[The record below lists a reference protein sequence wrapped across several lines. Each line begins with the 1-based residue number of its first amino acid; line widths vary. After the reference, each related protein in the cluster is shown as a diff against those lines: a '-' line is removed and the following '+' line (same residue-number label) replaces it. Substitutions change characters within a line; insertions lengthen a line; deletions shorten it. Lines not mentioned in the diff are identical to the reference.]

1 MSEKPKSSW
10 QKELSGKE
18 QRTVIKRLLP
28 YTKDFK
34 ADFLIAILFAAIL
47 SGINILLPLL
57 LQYYMDNYL
66 QSKSTPL
73 NIMFLFAGLYFIGV
87 ILKAITQFIQMYLY
101 SMGAEKTLEKI
112 RVILF
117 KKIHTLGMRY
127 FDKTPAGAVVSRVTN
142 DTMTLADFWTL
153 FMTLIVG
160 VFSLISAFAAMYIAK
175 PQIALVTL
183 IFIPIL
189 LITTWYYQRFSSKV
203 YRQMREYLSRLNTKL
218 NESIVGI
225 NVIQQFRQE
234 KRIEGEFEDTN
245 ELYLKKRFEMIRTNS
260 LLLSPIISLFYA
272 LAVVMTLGLFGISS
286 LDHFVEAGMVYAFL
300 TYLQN
305 FFNPMTNL
313 MDYLTTFQDGI
324 VAGSR
329 IISVLDDQTIEPQQ
343 TPVAG
348 ATITEG
354 KIEFKNVTFSYDNE
368 NAVLKNISFTVQ
380 PGETLAFVGHTG
392 SGKSSTINV
401 LMRFYDFEEGQIL
414 IDGLDIKKYSTEEL
428 RKKMGL
434 VLQDSFLFYG
444 NVASN
449 IRMFNQDITD
459 EQIEKAAKFVHAD
472 QFIDKLPRQYQT
484 KVVERGATYSAGEKQ
499 LISFARTIVT
509 NPKILILDE
518 ATANIDTETEQL
530 IQDGLKQMRQNRTTL
545 VIAHRLSTIVDANQI
560 LVLDKGQIVERGT
573 HEELLKLN
581 GKYADMYN
589 LQNISDD

>member
-1 MSEKPKSSW
+1 
-10 QKELSGKE
+10 
-18 QRTVIKRLLP
+18 
-28 YTKDFK
+28 
-34 ADFLIAILFAAIL
+34 
-47 SGINILLPLL
+47 
-57 LQYYMDNYL
+57 
-66 QSKSTPL
+66 
-73 NIMFLFAGLYFIGV
+73 
-87 ILKAITQFIQMYLY
+87 
-101 SMGAEKTLEKI
+101 
-112 RVILF
+112 
-117 KKIHTLGMRY
+117 
-127 FDKTPAGAVVSRVTN
+127 
-142 DTMTLADFWTL
+142 
-153 FMTLIVG
+153 
-160 VFSLISAFAAMYIAK
+160 
-175 PQIALVTL
+175 
-183 IFIPIL
+183 
-189 LITTWYYQRFSSKV
+189 
-203 YRQMREYLSRLNTKL
+203 MREYLSRLNTKL

-234 KRIEGEFEDTN
+234 ERIEGEFEDTN
-245 ELYLKKRFEMIRTNS
+245 ELYLKKRFEMIKTNS

-272 LAVVMTLGLFGISS
+272 LAVVITLGLFGINS

-329 IISVLDDQTIEPQQ
+329 IIGVLDDQTLEPQQ
-343 TPVAG
+343 TPDKG
-348 ATITEG
+348 ATIVNG

-368 NAVLKNISFTVQ
+368 NAVLKNISFVVR

-401 LMRFYDFEEGQIL
+401 LMRFYDFQEGQIL
-414 IDGLDIKKYSTEEL
+414 IDDLDIKKYSSDEL

-444 NVASN
+444 TVASN
-449 IRMFNQDITD
+449 IRMLNQNVTNV
-459 EQIEKAAKFVHAD
+459 QIEEAAKFVHAD
-472 QFIDKLPRQYQT
+472 QFIEKLPKRYQT
-484 KVVERGATYSAGEKQ
+484 KVVERGATYSSGEKQ

-560 LVLDKGQIVERGT
+560 LVLDKGKIVERGT
-573 HEELLKLN
+573 HEELLKLE
-581 GKYADMYN
+581 GKYFDMYH